1 MDDGS
6 SSLAFDQPSHLSLL
20 QRILRFHSG
29 TVGTGI
35 LLTGAGMFLVWLAQ
49 HWGVGPRRGRRR
61 RKSAKL
67 PISAMD
73 DDDEEEGAHSS
84 YGGVHVADN
93 LEAEAHPDGGRLAAD
108 ERMPGPAAGSVIAAA
123 AANPTL
129 ITFSPPRP
137 PRHNGPSVAAPAA
150 APQPGGGDITLS
162 PSLAPT
168 TQPDKAPEAVAI
180 AAQVERTMQRHAL
193 D

>member
-29 TVGTGI
+29 MVGTGI
-35 LLTGAGMFLVWLAQ
+35 LLMGAGMFLVWLAQ
-49 HWGVGPRRGRRR
+49 HCGVGPRRGRRR

-73 DDDEEEGAHSS
+73 DDEEEEGAHSS
-84 YGGVHVADN
+84 YGGVHVADDN
-93 LEAEAHPDGGRLAAD
+93 LEAEAQPDGGRLAAD
-108 ERMPGPAAGSVIAAA
+108 ERMPAAPAV

-168 TQPDKAPEAVAI
+168 TEPDKAPEAVAI

>member
-29 TVGTGI
+29 MVGTGI
-35 LLTGAGMFLVWLAQ
+35 LLMGAGMFLVWLAQ

-73 DDDEEEGAHSS
+73 DDDEEEGAR
-84 YGGVHVADN
+84 YGW
-93 LEAEAHPDGGRLAAD
+93 
-108 ERMPGPAAGSVIAAA
+108 GS
-123 AANPTL
+123 T
-129 ITFSPPRP
+129 SC
-137 PRHNGPSVAAPAA
+137 VAAVMARPVRVAVRVGA
-150 APQPGGGDITLS
+150 CRLS
-162 PSLAPT
+162 MF
-168 TQPDKAPEAVAI
+168 
-180 AAQVERTMQRHAL
+180 RM
-193 D
+193 

>member
-1 MDDGS
+1 
-6 SSLAFDQPSHLSLL
+6 
-20 QRILRFHSG
+20 
-29 TVGTGI
+29 
-35 LLTGAGMFLVWLAQ
+35 MFLVWLAQ

-73 DDDEEEGAHSS
+73 DDDEEEEGAHSS
-84 YGGVHVADN
+84 YGGVHVADDN
-93 LEAEAHPDGGRLAAD
+93 LEAETHPDGGRLAAD
-108 ERMPGPAAGSVIAAA
+108 ERRPAAPAV

-168 TQPDKAPEAVAI
+168 TEPDKAPEAVAT

>member
-1 MDDGS
+1 
-6 SSLAFDQPSHLSLL
+6 
-20 QRILRFHSG
+20 
-29 TVGTGI
+29 
-35 LLTGAGMFLVWLAQ
+35 MFLVWLAQ

-73 DDDEEEGAHSS
+73 DEEEEEEGAHSS

-108 ERMPGPAAGSVIAAA
+108 ERRPAAPAV

-168 TQPDKAPEAVAI
+168 TEPDKAPEAVAI